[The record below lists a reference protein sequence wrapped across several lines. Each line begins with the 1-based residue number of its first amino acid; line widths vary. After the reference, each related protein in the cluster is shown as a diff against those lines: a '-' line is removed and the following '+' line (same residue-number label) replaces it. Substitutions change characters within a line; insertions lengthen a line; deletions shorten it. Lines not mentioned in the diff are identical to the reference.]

1 MRRYVL
7 ALTLLCLS
15 AFAGVDSSIDIPADK
30 HQKYTL
36 SKYRSHPT
44 VQFEGERYLASLAKI
59 SKEDVERSLSKEG
72 LNASTISLL
81 DLHREL
87 VYQVYAQDAD
97 GKKYRL
103 YVDAGNGKV
112 LERQG
117 I

>member
-7 ALTLLCLS
+7 ALTLLCAA
-15 AFAGVDSSIDIPADK
+15 AFAEVDSSINIPVDK

-44 VQFEGERYLASLAKI
+44 IRFEGERYLASLAKI
-59 SKEDVERSLSKEG
+59 SREEVRRSLIKEG
-72 LNASTISLL
+72 LNASTVSLL

-87 VYQVYAQDAD
+87 VYEVYASDES

-112 LERQG
+112 LEKQG

>member
-7 ALTLLCLS
+7 VSALLCVA
-15 AFAGVDSSIDIPADK
+15 AFADVDSSINIPADK

-44 VQFEGERYLASLAKI
+44 VRFEGERYLASLAKI
-59 SKEDVERSLSKEG
+59 SKEDVKHSISKEG
-72 LNASTISLL
+72 LNALTISLL

-87 VYQVYAQDAD
+87 VYEVYARDES

-112 LERQG
+112 LEKQG

>member
-7 ALTLLCLS
+7 ALTLLCTA
-15 AFAGVDSSIDIPADK
+15 AFADVDSSIDIPADK

-44 VQFEGERYLASLAKI
+44 VRSEGERYLASLVKI
-59 SKEDVERSLSKEG
+59 SKEEVERSLSKEG

-87 VYQVYAQDAD
+87 VYEVYASDES

-103 YVDAGNGKV
+103 YIDAGNGKV
-112 LERQG
+112 LEKRG